1 MLYKPKNPKPVPK
14 MLDDE
19 DAWEGLIDDI
29 ASHLKTSKSKK
40 PFSILILDMSGD
52 NSKAMTA
59 TSKKV
64 KPCLSFA
71 VNLLKT
77 L

>member
-1 MLYKPKNPKPVPK
+1 

-19 DAWEGLIDDI
+19 DTWEGLIDDV
-29 ASHLKTSKSKK
+29 ASNLKTLKSKK
-40 PFSILILDMSGD
+40 PYLILILDMSGD
-52 NSKAMTA
+52 DSKAMTA